1 MGKKML
7 ENLGYKVSITSDS
20 ISALEEFKKDPNKYS
35 LLVTDQSMPNI
46 PGTELASR
54 MKEIYPGLKVIII
67 TGYADNLSEEVLS
80 QSGISEVILKPM
92 ILDDFSKVIR
102 RVLDNSK

>member
-1 MGKKML
+1 
-7 ENLGYKVSITSDS
+7 
-20 ISALEEFKKDPNKYS
+20 
-35 LLVTDQSMPNI
+35 MPNV

-54 MKEIYPGLKVIII
+54 LREIDPDLKVIII
-67 TGYADNLSEEVLS
+67 TGYSDKFSEELLS

-102 RVLDNSK
+102 RVLDNYTFKTN